1 MSTQTLQI
9 DKSNARKLFPNAS
22 PEFKQMLIDTFGA
35 EFFSTKITD
44 RIKTFK
50 DACEAL
56 GLDPD
61 TCVPEATGPDGGALQ
76 AYAMMFIIAR
86 ALNEGWQP
94 NWDNNSQYKYYPW
107 FDMRSG
113 SGVGFS
119 YSGCVLS
126 RTCTGV
132 GSRLCFKSSE
142 LAMYAGK
149 QFADIYK
156 AMFTL

>member
-9 DKSNARKLFPNAS
+9 TKANARKLFPTAS
-22 PEFKQMLIDTFGA
+22 GEFKQMLIDTFGE
-35 EFFSTKITD
+35 EFFSMKITD

-50 DACEAL
+50 DACDAL

-61 TCVPEATGPDGGALQ
+61 NCIQDATGTDGGALQ

-94 NWDNNSQYKYYPW
+94 NWDNSSEYKYYPW

-113 SGVGFS
+113 VGFS
-119 YSGCVLS
+119 GSGYDDS
-126 RTCTGV
+126 AAGTDV

-142 LAMYAGK
+142 LAIYAGK

-156 AMFTL
+156 AMFTF